1 MWMHKRS
8 RINESMMM
16 SVKASLI
23 AVYALLKNYEVFN
36 IRHNPFKKYWL
47 QLGFSILVPNANP
60 GNTRFFFQIPRDP
73 GNSWDFLKIG
83 VFYPHTPCGGLGP
96 QDPVAFRLNPP
107 IHLVIGYHWFVYQ
120 YFDKRWNKKIVKL
133 FLHTFQNI
141 AHHLGQKK
149 LSATSGGGGGV
160 CILLSRTE

>member
-1 MWMHKRS
+1 MHKRS

-120 YFDKRWNKKIVKL
+120 YFDKR
-133 FLHTFQNI
+133 
-141 AHHLGQKK
+141 
-149 LSATSGGGGGV
+149 
-160 CILLSRTE
+160 